1 MDFFREQDIARRN
14 SRLLTLLFALAVLTL
29 IALTTAVLGGVTVVG
44 GASTY
49 QPISI
54 AEWLRVLDWPLFFS
68 VAAAISL
75 VVGTVVLFNW
85 LRFSQGGDAVAEALG
100 GRPVTSGSSDP
111 LERQAQNVVEE
122 IALAANMPVPPLY
135 ILDDER
141 GINAFAAGTSV
152 QNAVVAVT
160 RGSLEQLNRQE
171 LQGVIGHEFS
181 HILNGDMRLS
191 IRLAA
196 LLRGITFIGDVGGVL
211 LRSVMLGRH
220 RRRRTSDN
228 GKNDA
233 TVLVLFAGVSLY
245 VIGLLGGLLAGFIK
259 SAISRQKEYLAD
271 ASSVQF
277 TRDPNAIASALKV
290 IGGFKGGTLVHSA
303 RAEELSHLFFG
314 QVKHSLWNLFA
325 THPPL
330 EQRIQRLE
338 PGWDGEFIERSAQTT
353 SRDARSAARA
363 ASKGQLG
370 EALSAVVTVAA
381 VENMAAVQN
390 ANLAQGRAPTASQV
404 TSSTTLSPSLRLQTH
419 EPFDAMACVLALL
432 WQDDRPGAEPATDKQ
447 RDILNTSGVPGL
459 TDRVVNA
466 HSEIAALS
474 SHQRLELLFRSLPAI
489 KTLSKPQ
496 RDNLNRL
503 MLLMIRADGE
513 IALFEWCLF
522 QLSRHHLEADS
533 GKNRFKAPRYASL
546 KSVKGALATAMGT
559 LATLGDRDTGEA
571 FDAGTSALGL
581 ELTLPEQSALS
592 VADFSR
598 AMDTLADC
606 FPLIKPK
613 ILKAMAKIAAHDKHV
628 SGAELTL
635 IKAIAVVIDCPVPD
649 ALLNSIIS
657 ETPDH

>member
-14 SRLLTLLFALAVLTL
+14 SRLLTLLFGLAVLVL
-29 IALTTAVLGGVTVVG
+29 ISLTTAVLGGVSVVG
-44 GASTY
+44 GTSSL
-49 QPISI
+49 QPVTM
-54 AEWLRVLDWPLFFS
+54 AEWLSALDWPLFFS
-68 VAAAISL
+68 VAAGISL
-75 VVGTVVLFNW
+75 VVGVVVLFNW
-85 LRFSQGGDAVAEALG
+85 IRFSQGGDAVAEALG
-100 GRPVTSGSSDP
+100 GRPIASGSTDP
-111 LERQAQNVVEE
+111 LEQRAQNVVAE

-220 RRRRTSDN
+220 RRRRSGD

-233 TVLVLFAGVSLY
+233 TVLVLFAGASLY
-245 VIGLLGGLLAGFIK
+245 VIGLVGGLLAGFIK

-277 TRDPNAIASALKV
+277 TRDPSAIASALKV

-303 RAEELSHLFFG
+303 RAEEMSHLFFG
-314 QVKHSLWNLFA
+314 QVKHSLWSLFA

-338 PGWDGEFIERSAQTT
+338 PTWDGTFTERAPQASAPELESTSSPASTAQNEGLSAAAALAAAAADMASDQGAVSQEQPSTNPSQAAGHPLLPHTLIAQT
-353 SRDARSAARA
+353 R
-363 ASKGQLG
+363 
-370 EALSAVVTVAA
+370 
-381 VENMAAVQN
+381 
-390 ANLAQGRAPTASQV
+390 
-404 TSSTTLSPSLRLQTH
+404 
-419 EPFDAMACVLALL
+419 EPLEAMAYVLALL
-432 WQDDRPGAEPATDKQ
+432 WHDDRPGAEAATEKQ
-447 RDILNTSGVPGL
+447 RDILNASGVKGL
-459 TDRVVNA
+459 TDRVVTA
-466 HSEIAALS
+466 HTDIAALS
-474 SHQRLELLFRSLPAI
+474 SHQRLELLFRSLPAV
-489 KTLSKPQ
+489 KTLSEPQ

-522 QLSRHHLEADS
+522 QLTRHHLERTG
-533 GKNRFKAPRYASL
+533 GKNRFKAPRHASL
-546 KSVKGALATAMGT
+546 KSVKVALDAALGT
-559 LATLGDRDTGEA
+559 LALLGDRDTEQA
-571 FDAGTSALGL
+571 FNAGADALGL
-581 ELTLPEQSALS
+581 RLTLPDQSALS
-592 VADFSR
+592 VADFSK
-598 AMDTLADC
+598 AVDTLADC
-606 FPLIKPK
+606 FPLLKPK
-613 ILKAMAKIAAHDKHV
+613 ILKAMAKIAAHDGHV
-628 SGAELTL
+628 SGAELSL

-649 ALLNSIIS
+649 ALLSAIVS
-657 ETPDH
+657 EAPDH